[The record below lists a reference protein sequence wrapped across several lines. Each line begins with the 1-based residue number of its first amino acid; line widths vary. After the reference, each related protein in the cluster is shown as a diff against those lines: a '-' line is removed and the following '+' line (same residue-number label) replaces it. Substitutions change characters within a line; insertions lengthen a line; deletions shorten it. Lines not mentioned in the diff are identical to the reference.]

1 MAFFGVTI
9 ETIEEIL
16 PHPNADKLEICK
28 LCNLSF
34 QFIILKGMWK
44 VADACLY
51 FPIDSLVPED
61 VAVLLGVEGKL
72 AGKKKNRIKTIR
84 LRGIISQG
92 IIAELSTLHAKYG
105 DKKAHRLYNI
115 LHVLYMKDLRDR
127 KTKDYIQER
136 VAKLLAGALGITKYE
151 PPPTFSKNARMISL
165 PCGMSPYDIEGAE
178 RYQNVVDEMMDKV
191 CVVTEKMEG
200 SNWSCT
206 IVPTESEPEVYVNT
220 RRHALIPIDEGGEH
234 IWWAVAKSQGLVEF
248 VTGLAKVQSAEIGQP
263 ITLYGEMCG
272 PRIQGN
278 IYKFPTNQVYIFD
291 IKIGTKWLSWD
302 TFSFLVET
310 LYDSKWLVPVI
321 SQNLTLREWMTQQ
334 NATTIDEVSTGNSVF
349 GEFLREG
356 IVIRTRDSIYIQGF
370 GRALIKRRS
379 SEYLAG
385 TSI

>member
-1 MAFFGVTI
+1 MQI
-9 ETIEEIL
+9 S
-16 PHPNADKLEICK
+16 K
-28 LCNLSF
+28 
-34 QFIILKGMWK
+34 
-44 VADACLY
+44 
-51 FPIDSLVPED
+51 
-61 VAVLLGVEGKL
+61 
-72 AGKKKNRIKTIR
+72 IKTIKK
-84 LRGIISQG
+84 ISKTHKRYDLT
-92 IIAELSTLHAKYG
+92 I
-105 DKKAHRLYNI
+105 DKVHNFFANNI
-115 LHVLYMKDLRDR
+115 LVHNSN
-127 KTKDYIQER
+127 
-136 VAKLLAGALGITKYE
+136 
-151 PPPTFSKNARMISL
+151 FS
-165 PCGMSPYDIEGAE
+165 
-178 RYQNVVDEMMDKV
+178 V
-191 CVVTEKMEG
+191 
-200 SNWSCT
+200 T